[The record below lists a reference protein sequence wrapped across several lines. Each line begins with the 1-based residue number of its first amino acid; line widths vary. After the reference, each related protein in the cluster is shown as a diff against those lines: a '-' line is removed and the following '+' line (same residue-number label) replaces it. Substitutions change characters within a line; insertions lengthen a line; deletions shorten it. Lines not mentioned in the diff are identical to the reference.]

1 MYSLDSQEQSEQLI
15 MAVCLQIFG
24 EEVINLCDRESD
36 CQLSAADA
44 YQEIRQL
51 WLELKQEQPEVI
63 NYIHRELSKLND

>member
-1 MYSLDSQEQSEQLI
+1 MYSLDSQEQSEQLV

-36 CQLSAADA
+36 CQLSPQDT

-51 WLELKQEQPEVI
+51 WLELKQAQPKVI
-63 NYIHRELSKLND
+63 NYIQEK